1 MENEEATV
9 KNDAYESTVEI
20 LESSSE
26 TIEAISTED
35 SLILN
40 EKFYSKIA
48 DSYIEEIP
56 EKKYFQDRIKNEEEN
71 QPALDVTLDKI
82 KPKHFMHELSL
93 YNDVLMRDKLN
104 ELTNVAG
111 GKKVILDKDYESYC
125 LTVAQITKLIEKHLP
140 ELENDKEFLYFL
152 TKSNVEEH
160 HEILSVLVSNGGTIL
175 IDTTNKTEEEWNK
188 FSNKADSQKT
198 YLRAY
203 PSSNHK

>member
-9 KNDAYESTVEI
+9 KNDAYEPRVEI

-26 TIEAISTED
+26 TIEAISAED
-35 SLILN
+35 ALILN

-48 DSYIEEIP
+48 DSYIEGIP

-82 KPKHFMHELSL
+82 KPKQSMHELSL
-93 YNDVLMRDKLN
+93 YDDVLMRDN
-104 ELTNVAG
+104 

-125 LTVAQITKLIEKHLP
+125 LTVAQITKLVEKHLP
-140 ELENDKEFLYFL
+140 DLENDKEFFYFL
-152 TKSNVEEH
+152 TKSNGEEH
-160 HEILSVLVSNGGTIL
+160 NGILSVLVSNDGTIF

-188 FSNKADSQKT
+188 FSSKADSQKT
-198 YLRAY
+198 YVRVY
-203 PSSNHK
+203 PSSNRK